1 MKKFAFIIGLLVTVS
16 FGFSQNSKVV
26 SAYNYNNDGKLAKA
40 KENIDV
46 ATVHVKTMGNAK
58 TWFYRGKIY
67 LNIYNSQDS
76 IYKNLDPD
84 ALPKSYE
91 AFKKA
96 QELDTKKQYMVEI
109 LTLLPAVGESYFN
122 LGAKKYNE
130 GMTALN
136 AMDSVLSRA
145 EFKNSVTAF
154 ETAFSIYEGMGRID
168 TSTIYYVSVAA
179 ELGEDYDKAIT
190 NLETLMEMNYYP
202 EKDTAKAAGIYSS
215 AGNIYYENLK
225 DTAKAAATY
234 VAGRE
239 KFPEDLNLLLNETN
253 FFLAEE
259 ETEQALNN
267 LKLAAEID
275 ETNPTIFFA
284 IGAKYNEVLDDTT
297 KTKEMRRGAFEQAIS
312 AYNKSIEIKP
322 DYFDPNYNMGAL
334 YVNAA
339 ATLIETANDLPL
351 DQQAKYDSLKSE
363 ANQYLE
369 DCLPYLEKAHE
380 LDPEDRSTLISL
392 KEIYTRLRMDDK
404 RKEIDAKLEEQES
417 GE

>member
-1 MKKFAFIIGLLVTVS
+1 MKKFAFIIGLIVTVS

-40 KENIDV
+40 KENIDA

-84 ALPKSYE
+84 ALPKAYE

-96 QELDTKKQYMVEI
+96 QGLDTKKQYMVEI

-122 LGAKKYNE
+122 FGAKKYNE

-136 AMDSVLSRA
+136 ARDSVLSRA

-154 ETAFSIYEGMGRID
+154 ETAYTIYEGMGRID
-168 TSTIYYVSVAA
+168 TTTIYYMSVAA
-179 ELGEDYDKAIT
+179 ELGEDYDKAIN
-190 NLETLMEMNYYP
+190 NLETLIEMDYP
-202 EKDTAKAAGIYSS
+202 ESGIYSS
-215 AGNIYYENLK
+215 AGNIYYDHFK
-225 DTAKAAATY
+225 DAEKAAA
-234 VAGRE
+234 VFSAGRE
-239 KFPEDLNLLLNETN
+239 KFPDDLSLLLNETN

-259 ETEQALNN
+259 QTEKALNN
-267 LKLAAEID
+267 LQLAAKID

-284 IGAKYNEVLDDTT
+284 IGAKYNEVVDDTS
-297 KTKEMRRGAFEQAIS
+297 KTNEIRRGAFEDAAS
-312 AYNKSIEIKP
+312 AYKKSIEIKP

-339 ATLIETANDLPL
+339 ATLIEIANDLPL

-363 ANQYLE
+363 ANQYLG

-380 LDPEDRSTLISL
+380 LEPEDRSTLISL

-404 RKEIDAKLEEQES
+404 RKEIDAKLEEQE
-417 GE
+417 

>member
-1 MKKFAFIIGLLVTVS
+1 MIMKKFAFIIGLIVTVS

-40 KENIDV
+40 KENIDA

-122 LGAKKYNE
+122 FGAKKYND

-136 AMDSVLSRA
+136 ARDSVLSRA

-154 ETAFSIYEGMGRID
+154 ETAYTIYEGMGRVD
-168 TSTIYYVSVAA
+168 TTTIYYMSVAA
-179 ELGEDYDKAIT
+179 ELGEDYDKAIN
-190 NLETLMEMNYYP
+190 NLETLIEMDYP
-202 EKDTAKAAGIYSS
+202 ESGIYSS
-215 AGNIYYENLK
+215 AGNIYYDHFK
-225 DTAKAAATY
+225 DAEKAAA
-234 VAGRE
+234 VFSAGRE
-239 KFPEDLNLLLNETN
+239 KFPDDLSLLLNETN

-259 ETEQALNN
+259 QTEKALNN
-267 LKLAAEID
+267 LQLAAKID

-284 IGAKYNEVLDDTT
+284 IGAKYNEVVDDTT
-297 KTKEMRRGAFEQAIS
+297 KTDEMREGAFEDAAE
-312 AYNKSIEIKP
+312 AYKKSIEIKP

-334 YVNAA
+334 YVNKAA
-339 ATLIETANDLPL
+339 GLIEVANDLPL

-363 ANQYLE
+363 ANQYLG
-369 DCLPYLEKAHE
+369 DCLPYLEKARE
-380 LDPEDRSTLISL
+380 LEPEDRSTLVSL
-392 KEIYTRLRMDDK
+392 KEIYTRLKMYDEL
-404 RKEIDAKLEEQES
+404 KEIDAKLEE
-417 GE
+417 

>member
-1 MKKFAFIIGLLVTVS
+1 MKKFAFIIGFIVTAY

-40 KENIDV
+40 KENIDA

-67 LNIYNSQDS
+67 LNIYSSQDS

-84 ALPKSYE
+84 ALPKAYE

-109 LTLLPAVGESYFN
+109 LTFMPAVGESYFN

-136 AMDSVLSRA
+136 AKDSVLSKE
-145 EFKNSVTAF
+145 EFKQSVNSF
-154 ETAFSIYEGMGRID
+154 ETAYKIYEDLGRKD
-168 TSTIYYVSVAA
+168 TTTIYYVSIAA

-190 NLETLMEMNYYP
+190 NLETLMEMNYP
-202 EKDTAKAAGIYSS
+202 EPGIYSS
-215 AGNIYYENLK
+215 AGNIYYTQLK
-225 DTAKAAATY
+225 DTLKATATFA
-234 VAGRE
+234 AGRE
-239 KFPEDLNLLLNETN
+239 KYPDDLNLLLNETN
-253 FFLAEE
+253 FFLSEE
-259 ETEQALNN
+259 QTEKALDN
-267 LKLAAEID
+267 LQLAAKID

-284 IGAKYNEVLDDTT
+284 IGAKYNEVVDDTT
-297 KTKEMRRGAFEQAIS
+297 KTDEIRGGAFERAAE
-312 AYNKSIEIKP
+312 AYIKSIELKP

-334 YVNAA
+334 YVNKA
-339 ATLIETANDLPL
+339 ATLIEIANDLPL
-351 DQQAKYDSLKSE
+351 DAQVEYDSLKSTSDE
-363 ANQYLE
+363 YLKL
-369 DCLPYLEKAHE
+369 CLPYLEKAHE
-380 LDPEDRSTLISL
+380 LQPEDRSTLVSL

-404 RKEIDAKLEEQES
+404 RKEIDAKLEE
-417 GE
+417 